1 MTTFKVYLCAFQ
13 GGIVRNVEVP
23 DEELG
28 ARPTAARLEKIF
40 HWGQNIH
47 QNVEG
52 RCSVSVGDIIEFNT
66 GEPMTPEHRVRN
78 PMHNETFNQA
88 ADPYYRV
95 GVAGFDRLDVDEADR
110 LRLDAV
116 LNYLLAIT
124 RRWGDPS
131 GHVNGNAVDGVR
143 RAVEEFRNEA
153 GIKSPRGQ
161 TQEEE

>member
-23 DEELG
+23 DEELIGNG
-28 ARPTAARLEKIF
+28 ADRLERIF

-47 QNVEG
+47 QNVVG
-52 RCSVSVGDIIEFNT
+52 RCSVSVGDIVEYWFPRGETWSRGKNDRDVYTKVFYEVRVT
-66 GEPMTPEHRVRN
+66 GFSP
-78 PMHNETFNQA
+78 
-88 ADPYYRV
+88 
-95 GVAGFDRLDVDEADR
+95 LDADEADK
-110 LRLDAV
+110 LRLDAAM
-116 LNYLLAIT
+116 NYLLTIT

-153 GIKSPRGQ
+153 GIKSP
-161 TQEEE
+161 